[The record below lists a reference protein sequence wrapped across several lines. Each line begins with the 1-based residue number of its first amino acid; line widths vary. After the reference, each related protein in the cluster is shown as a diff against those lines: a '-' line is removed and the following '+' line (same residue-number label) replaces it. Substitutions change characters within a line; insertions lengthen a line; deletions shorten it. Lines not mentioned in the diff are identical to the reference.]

1 MATFAY
7 AGRTRGGQLV
17 RGVGTA
23 DNAAALASMLRREQ
37 VLVTSITPAASAR
50 LRRVRNKPLAV
61 FTRQLSVMIEAGLP
75 LVQSLDLLAA
85 QEPDARLAQAIAG
98 VRRDVEAGAS
108 LAEAMTR
115 CPQAFD
121 VLYTHMVAAGETAGI
136 LDAMLRRLS
145 VFLEKNAR
153 LKSQVRSALTYPVTV
168 LGIAALVVFVILWK
182 VIPTFT
188 TLFEGLNAQLPFP
201 TRAVIWMS
209 RALGAALPVVTVVV
223 AGLSSGV
230 RRYYGRPAGRMQID
244 GIVLVLPFVGRIV
257 RHVAVAR
264 FCRTFGTLTGAGVP
278 ILDGLDITS
287 RTVGNAVVE
296 SAILRVR
303 SRIERGETIAAPLKA
318 SGVFPPV
325 VAQMIAAGEGT
336 GTLETMLGRIA
347 DFYEEEVDLAVS
359 GLIAILEPVL
369 ITVLGA
375 IIGAI
380 VISLYLPLFSLI
392 SHLSTR

>member
-1 MATFAY
+1 MPTFAY
-7 AGRTRGGQLV
+7 VGRTRGGQLV

-23 DNAAALASMLRREQ
+23 DHAGALASMLRREQ
-37 VLVTSITPAASAR
+37 VLVTSIKPATSPR
-50 LRRVRNKPLAV
+50 LPRVRSKPLAV

-136 LDAMLRRLS
+136 LDAILRRLS
-145 VFLEKNAR
+145 VYLEKHAR

-188 TLFEGLNAQLPFP
+188 TLFEGLNAQLPLP
-201 TRAVIWMS
+201 TRVVVWMS
-209 RALGAALPVVTVVV
+209 RTLGAALPVISVAA
-223 AGLSSGV
+223 AGLSYGV
-230 RRYYGRPAGRMQID
+230 RRYYGRSAGRMQID
-244 GIVLVLPFVGRIV
+244 RIVLALPFVGRIV

-278 ILDGLDITS
+278 ILDGLNITS

-359 GLIAILEPVL
+359 GLIAILEPLL
-369 ITVLGA
+369 IAVLGA

-392 SHLSTR
+392 SQLSTR